1 MGKEERDGE
10 ERGKRRRG
18 QGRGHVTKGGKR
30 RKKARECGGGWMRQ
44 EEATEGARNRKGL
57 NIYCMDAGEVRVSE

>member
-1 MGKEERDGE
+1 
-10 ERGKRRRG
+10 
-18 QGRGHVTKGGKR
+18 
-30 RKKARECGGGWMRQ
+30 MRQ